1 MIKGIIITGN
11 DNQAKASELR
21 AQDKPV
27 DFTHRTGMSWFCA
40 ALKCVKKATPSN
52 IQQDQVTK

>member
-11 DNQAKASELR
+11 DNQAKAN
-21 AQDKPV
+21 KPA

-40 ALKCVKKATPSN
+40 ALKCVTKANPSN
-52 IQQDQVTK
+52 IQQDQETK